1 VTAAFARVRALGSRV
16 PAIDVADLPVWATV
30 CGIAGLML
38 ISLWIRTR
46 VLGAGFWI
54 DEGLSVGIAHH
65 PLTSIPALLRQDGS
79 PPLYYLLLH
88 VWIDAFGAGERAT
101 HALSLIFALACVPLA
116 YWAGRSIFGP
126 LTGWICAGLAAVD
139 PYLTYYGQETRMY
152 SLVAALS
159 FVAATA
165 YVHGVLDGRRRY
177 LPVLGVALVLILYT
191 HNWGLF
197 LVLGY
202 GIATLLFA
210 REKWKDAAIAGGIM
224 LLLYLPWVP
233 TLLSQSE
240 HTAAPWAMVPSFH
253 ALLLAPGAVLSG
265 DAPFTAIV
273 LAGGVGLAATI
284 RSRSDPARRPVLSL
298 AAVVGATVL
307 VAWLSSQITP
317 AWTTRYFGV
326 VLGPLLVISAAG
338 LARAGRLGLVALAVV
353 CVIWTNYVQQDN
365 KENARAIAAG
375 VAADIR
381 PGDLVLSTHPEQV
394 PVLRHYLGPGYLW
407 ATTLGPVPD
416 TQVMDWR
423 DALDRIRVITPKSE
437 LDPLLAALRPGQH
450 LVVVSPVFRDYRAW
464 QSRWTRQVYLTSQE
478 WTKAIDRDPRFR
490 RVRVLGTNEI
500 LEKRNYF
507 KPLQAVVYV
516 RRR

>member
-1 VTAAFARVRALGSRV
+1 M
-16 PAIDVADLPVWATV
+16 PVWATV
-30 CGIAGLML
+30 TGLAL
-38 ISLWIRTR
+38 ITAVSLWIRTR

-65 PLTSIPALLRQDGS
+65 PLTAIPGLLRQDGS

-88 VWIDAFGAGERAT
+88 VWMGAFGDSERAT
-101 HALSLIFALACVPLA
+101 HALSLIFALACIPLA
-116 YWAGRSIFGP
+116 YWAGRSIFGA

-152 SLVAALS
+152 ALVAALS
-159 FVAATA
+159 FVAAIA

-177 LPVLGVALVLILYT
+177 LPVLGVTLVLILYT

-202 GIATLLFA
+202 AVATLLFA
-210 REKWKDAAIAGGIM
+210 RDKWKEAAIAGGIM
-224 LLLYLPWVP
+224 LLLYLPWLP
-233 TLLSQSE
+233 TLLSQSK
-240 HTAAPWAMVPSFH
+240 HTAAPWAMAPSLH

-284 RSRSDPARRPVLSL
+284 RRRSDPARRPVLSL
-298 AAVVGATVL
+298 ATVVGATVL
-307 VAWLSSQITP
+307 LAWLSSQITP

-326 VLGPLLVISAAG
+326 VLGPLLMISAAG
-338 LARAGRLGLVALAVV
+338 LARAGRLGLVALVAV

-375 VAADIR
+375 VSPDIR
-381 PGDLVLSTHPEQV
+381 PGDVILSTHPEQV
-394 PVLRHYLGPGYLW
+394 PVLRYYLGPGYRF
-407 ATTLGPVPD
+407 ATTLGPVGD
-416 TQVMDWR
+416 QQVMDWR
-423 DALDRIRVITPKSE
+423 DALDRIHAVTPAA
-437 LDPLLAALRPGQH
+437 DLAPVLASVRPGQH

-464 QSRWTRQVYLTSQE
+464 QSRWTRAVYLTSQT
-478 WTKAIDRDPRFR
+478 WTRDIARDPRFR
-490 RVRVLGTNEI
+490 RIGFVGTNEI
-500 LEKRNYF
+500 LQKLNYF

-516 RRR
+516 RKPA

>member
-1 VTAAFARVRALGSRV
+1 VTATFARVRALGHRV
-16 PAIDVADLPVWATV
+16 PGIDVAAMPVWATV
-30 CGIAGLML
+30 SALAGLML

-65 PLTSIPALLRQDGS
+65 PLTSIPSLLRQDGS
-79 PPLYYLLLH
+79 PPLYYMLLH
-88 VWIDAFGAGERAT
+88 VWIGWFGDSERAT

-159 FVAATA
+159 FVAAVA

-202 GIATLLFA
+202 GIATLVFA
-210 REKWKDAAIAGGIM
+210 RDKWKDAAVAGGIM
-224 LLLYLPWVP
+224 LLLYLPWMP
-233 TLLSQSE
+233 TLLFQSK

-253 ALLLAPGAVLSG
+253 SLLLAPGAVLSG

-284 RSRSDPARRPVLSL
+284 RGSDPARRPVLSL
-298 AAVVGATVL
+298 AAVVGATVFL
-307 VAWLSSQITP
+307 AWLSSQVTP

-365 KENARAIAAG
+365 KENARAVAAG
-375 VAADIR
+375 VAPDIR
-381 PGDLVLSTHPEQV
+381 PGDVILSTHPEQV
-394 PVLRHYLGPGYLW
+394 PVLRYYLGPGYRF
-407 ATTLGPVPD
+407 ATQLGPVPD

-423 DALDRIRVITPKSE
+423 DALDRIRAITPQAQ
-437 LDPLLAALRPGQH
+437 LDPVLASVRPGQH

-464 QSRWTRQVYLTSQE
+464 ESRWTRLVYLTSQE
-478 WTKAIDRDPRFR
+478 WTAAIARDPRFR
-490 RVRVLGTNEI
+490 RVDYVGTNEI

-516 RRR
+516 RKGS